1 MGVIEMSYQIS
12 LDQEEVTK
20 LIAKDLMES
29 YDDNLKEPYNDKM
42 LEALKVVIEYYTAPS
57 EYDEWLNILDE
68 QKKSEK

>member
-1 MGVIEMSYQIS
+1 MSYQIS

-42 LEALKVVIEYYTAPS
+42 LEALKVVIEYYSVPS
-57 EYDEWLNILDE
+57 EYDKWLESLDE
-68 QKKSEK
+68 Q